1 MRSQLGEVAPIF
13 LQCLVLSL
21 RILVG
26 HPLRAANGG
35 QRLQYVLTREPC
47 LSQHMRHL
55 SISDIEHGQQ
65 QVLHAQVLI
74 MEGAHLAPG
83 IFQQLAQARRN
94 ARLTATIDMRH
105 ALEFVVEDAPCC
117 CEITADLRN
126 HLLHYSTFLGKQGS
140 KQVLDLDLIMMVLP
154 G

>member
-1 MRSQLGEVAPIF
+1 SH
-13 LQCLVLSL
+13 SL
-21 RILVG
+21 R
-26 HPLRAANGG
+26 PANGG
-35 QRLQYVLTREPC
+35 EGLQHVVAREPRG
-47 LSQHMRHL
+47 SQCTL
-55 SISDIEHGQQ
+55 DCSVADSEHGQQ
-65 QVLHAQVLI
+65 HVLHAQVLI
-74 MEGAHLAPG
+74 MEGSHLVPG